1 MELSDKFYESVERR
15 IEQLTLI
22 IGAVGGVYA
31 ASHWGWRSGI
41 GFAGGAALSWLNFR
55 WLEQGIGGLF
65 RAAVPQ
71 TGPEPYRVSLWIYAR
86 FFARMALLAGAVY
99 VILRVAWFPGRA
111 VLGGLFALIA
121 AVILEV
127 TYEVATG
134 FSEPRPR
141 S

>member
-1 MELSDKFYESVERR
+1 MELSEKFYESVERR

-31 ASHWGWRSGI
+31 ASRWGWRTGI
-41 GFAGGAALSWLNFR
+41 GFAAGAALSWLNFR

-71 TGPEPYRVSLWIYAR
+71 TGPEPYRVSPWIYAR